1 MKIKSISKMNDLQ
14 QIRTKLKGIQPSLL
28 QRYPIK
34 RLAIFGSTV
43 RNEQTSDSD
52 IDIMVEFSRPVGF
65 QFFELADELEN
76 HLQCHVDLVSR
87 NGIKPAYY
95 AEIVNLF

>member
-1 MKIKSISKMNDLQ
+1 MNDLL
-14 QIRTKLKGIQPSLL
+14 QIKAKLRSIQPSLL

-43 RNEQTSDSD
+43 RNEQTPNSD
-52 IDIMVEFSRPVGF
+52 IDIMVEFSKPVGF

-76 HLQCHVDLVSR
+76 LLQCHVDLVSR

-95 AEIVNLF
+95 AEIVNELVDV

>member
-1 MKIKSISKMNDLQ
+1 MDNLLQIRAKIKS
-14 QIRTKLKGIQPSLL
+14 IQPSLL

-43 RNEQTSDSD
+43 RNEQTPNSD
-52 IDIMVEFSRPVGF
+52 IDIMVEFSKPVGF
-65 QFFELADELEN
+65 QFFELAEELEN

-95 AEIVNLF
+95 AEIVNELVDV

>member
-1 MKIKSISKMNDLQ
+1 MDDLRQIRAKIKD
-14 QIRTKLKGIQPSLL
+14 IQPSLL

-43 RNEQTSDSD
+43 RNEQTPNSD
-52 IDIMVEFSRPVGF
+52 IDIMVELSRPVGF
-65 QFFELADELEN
+65 QFFELAKELEY

-95 AEIVNLF
+95 AEIINDLVDV